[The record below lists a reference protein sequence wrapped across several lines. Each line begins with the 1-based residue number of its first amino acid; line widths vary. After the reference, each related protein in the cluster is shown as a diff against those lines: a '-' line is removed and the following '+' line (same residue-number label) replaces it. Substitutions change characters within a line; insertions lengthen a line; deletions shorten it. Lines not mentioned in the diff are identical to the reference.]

1 MSNSSLPGRRL
12 GWIGIWLSVTVWLA
26 ASVAVLPPSATAS
39 PASPTDPADAV
50 LFDRA
55 KVIPIVI
62 RVDPSAVR
70 SLEEAPYT
78 YVPAEVEQGGKV
90 YPNVGLHLK
99 GARTF
104 QPLDRKPSIT
114 LKFNEYMPRQLFHG
128 LRKILL
134 NNAFEEWTFVQE
146 HLGQELFRAVG
157 TPAARVNYA
166 RVQLNGRD
174 LGLYVL
180 VEGIT
185 KDFLERHF
193 GTAKGNLYEGVEQ
206 DIDGEL
212 EQDYGNRSRREDL
225 APLIRA
231 VRERDRTKRF
241 EQMDRCLNVDQFL
254 GYVALEMLINVWD
267 GYSLRCN
274 NYRIYCDHTT
284 GRVTFIPHGL
294 DNYFVQ
300 ADAPLLPQMRGMVS
314 AALLDTPEGRARYIQ
329 KCREIYAT
337 LLQKDRLHQRVDQLA
352 AVARPV
358 LEELGLAG
366 RQAKALNTYHK
377 RIDRRLEFLA
387 GELEALS
394 KSASKTKKVSP

>member
-1 MSNSSLPGRRL
+1 MTTTYLNQWWAGRGSRL
-12 GWIGIWLSVTVWLA
+12 ISLA
-26 ASVAVLPPSATAS
+26 ACLGTVAVALAQLGARAAAESSDPAATALFDQTKIIPISIRLEPSAIRSIEDS
-39 PASPTDPADAV
+39 PYS
-50 LFDRA
+50 
-55 KVIPIVI
+55 
-62 RVDPSAVR
+62 
-70 SLEEAPYT
+70 
-78 YVPAEVEQGGKV
+78 YVPAEVEHAGKI
-90 YPNVGLHLK
+90 YPNVGFHLK

-104 QPLDRKPSIT
+104 QPLDRKPSMT
-114 LKFNEYMPRQLFHG
+114 LKFNEYMPGQSFFG

-146 HLGQELFRAVG
+146 YLGQELFRAVG

-166 RVQLNGRD
+166 RVRLNGRD

-185 KDFLERHF
+185 KDFLGRHF
-193 GTAKGNLYEGVEQ
+193 GVAKGNLYEGVEE

-212 EQDYGNRSRREDL
+212 EQDYGKRSRREDL
-225 APLIRA
+225 APLVRA

-241 EQMDRCLNVDQFL
+241 QEMQRCLNVDQFL

-300 ADAPLLPQMRGMVS
+300 SDAPLLPQMRGMVS
-314 AALLDTPEGRARYIQ
+314 AALLDTPEGRSRYLQ

-337 LLQKDRLHQRVDQLA
+337 VLQKDRLHQRVDQLA
-352 AVARPV
+352 AVARPA
-358 LEELGLAG
+358 LEELG
-366 RQAKALNTYHK
+366 QARKHASALNTYHK

-387 GELEALS
+387 SELEALA
-394 KSASKTKKVSP
+394 KAEPKAKKVSP